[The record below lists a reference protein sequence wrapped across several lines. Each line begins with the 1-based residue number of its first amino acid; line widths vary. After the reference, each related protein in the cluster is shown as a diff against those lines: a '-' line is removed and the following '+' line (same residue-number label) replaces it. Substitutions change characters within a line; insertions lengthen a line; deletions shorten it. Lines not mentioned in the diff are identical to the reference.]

1 VQDVVYMVKSMQ
13 LRRVAFSAILLG
25 IGLYIWLPTP
35 DEIIIYPVLGFLLS
49 YFLHTA
55 LVYGVLLSMIIYRGT
70 GSICLLCALLVG
82 GKPIY
87 YKLKERLKIKKPST

>member
-1 VQDVVYMVKSMQ
+1 MKSMQ

-25 IGLYIWLPTP
+25 IGMYIWLPTP
-35 DEIIIYPVLGFLLS
+35 DEIIIYPVLGFSLS
-49 YFLHTA
+49 YFFHMS

-70 GSICLLCALLVG
+70 GSACLLTALLIG

-87 YKLKERLKIKKPST
+87 YKLKERLKRKKPSA